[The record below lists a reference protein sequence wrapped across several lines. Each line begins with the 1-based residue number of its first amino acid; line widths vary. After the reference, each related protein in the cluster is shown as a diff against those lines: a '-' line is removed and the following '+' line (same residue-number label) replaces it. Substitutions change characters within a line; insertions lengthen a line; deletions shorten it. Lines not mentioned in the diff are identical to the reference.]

1 MAQSNSKVVQTELSE
16 EEYRR
21 FRAFADEEGVSIK
34 EALRRAAREYVD
46 ERARPEADDPFFSYH
61 ENAVVE
67 STETTDAR
75 EMDDDLYGE

>member
-1 MAQSNSKVVQTELSE
+1 MAQPDSKVVQTELSE

-21 FRAFADEEGVSIK
+21 FRVSADEEGVSIK

-46 ERARPEADDPFFSYH
+46 ERARPDSDDPFFSYH
-61 ENAVVE
+61 EDAAVE
-67 STETTDAR
+67 STESTDAR

>member
-1 MAQSNSKVVQTELSE
+1 MESDARSKVVQTELSE

-21 FRAFADEEGVSIK
+21 FRAFADEEDVSIK

-46 ERARPEADDPFFSYH
+46 ERARPDPADPFFSYH
-61 ENAVVE
+61 EEGVE
-67 STETTDAR
+67 ATEATDAR